1 MKQTIIGTAGHIDHG
16 KTSIVKQLTGK
27 DTDVLKI
34 EKQRGMSIDL
44 GFAFMS
50 NKITIID
57 VPGHEKFIRNMVAGV
72 NSIDIGLLVISAD
85 DGIMPQTKEHFDIL
99 SLLKIPQG
107 IVALNKVDLIND
119 KDWLDLIEQDIRQL
133 LKGTFMEN
141 APIVRVSA
149 KNKYGIDKL
158 KKIIFEISKNKI
170 EKKDRGFFRLSVDRS
185 FSLKGFGTIATGS
198 VLSGKI
204 RVGEDV
210 EILPKG
216 IHSKVRGLQSHENE
230 IEKIKIGERGSINLS
245 NIEKKNIRR
254 GSQIIEIGH
263 VINSEFFLADI
274 YLNKNTDKI
283 IKHNQRIRI
292 HINTEEVLGRVLLFD
307 KLKKISSG
315 SNVKALIKI
324 ENPIPIV
331 IDDLFIIRFYSP
343 KETIGGGKIF
353 ILIPINEKKL
363 YLKNIK
369 NFYNSNYMNR
379 LEKLFILYKNNP
391 KKISKWRHI
400 WNMSFSEMKKTFDKM
415 DLVYFGSKEDSCVA
429 LNSQVN
435 IQINEYL
442 TYLNK
447 SLKNIKNRM
456 YLSKAEIFT
465 NLNFSESLFNYITS
479 QLILQNKINIKDGDI
494 TLFDHKIKLSENEQD
509 VLNKLNLIIKSYNF
523 SPPGIKEL
531 SSKININSKKIV
543 ELLFILMDQGKVI
556 RISDE
561 IWIDNQKIEELK
573 NKISIKYK
581 ENIEFSI
588 SDIKK
593 IAGISRKYAIPI
605 LEFFDKV
612 NFTYR
617 LQNLRKLK

>member
-27 DTDVLKI
+27 NTDILKI
-34 EKQRGMSIDL
+34 EKERGMTIDL

-99 SLLKIPQG
+99 SLLEIPQG
-107 IVALNKVDLIND
+107 IVVLNKVDLIND
-119 KDWLDLIEQDIRQL
+119 KDWLNLIEEDIRGL
-133 LKGTFMEN
+133 LKDTFMEN
-141 APIVRVSA
+141 SPIVRVSA
-149 KNKYGIDKL
+149 KKKYGIDKL

-185 FSLKGFGTIATGS
+185 FSQKGFGTIATGS

-216 IHSKVRGLQSHENE
+216 VHAKIRGIQTHESE
-230 IEKIKIGERGSINLS
+230 IEKIKIGERGAINLS
-245 NIEKKNIRR
+245 NIEKNNISR
-254 GSQIIEIGH
+254 GSQIIETGH
-263 VINSEFFLADI
+263 VRNSQIFLANI
-274 YLNKNTDKI
+274 YLNKNTNRI

-315 SNVKALIKI
+315 SNAKVLIKI
-324 ENPIPIV
+324 ENAIPIV

-343 KETIGGGKIF
+343 QETIGGGKIF
-353 ILIPINEKKL
+353 ILIPINEKEL

-369 NFYNSNYMNR
+369 FFYNSNSIDR

-391 KKISKWRHI
+391 KKISKWRQI
-400 WNMSFSEMKKTFDKM
+400 WNMSLKEIKKTFDKL
-415 DLVYFGSKEDSCVA
+415 DLVYFGSKEDCCVA
-429 LNSQVN
+429 LNNQVN
-435 IQINEYL
+435 IQINEYI

-447 SLKNIKNRM
+447 ALKNINNRM

-479 QLILQNKINIKDGDI
+479 QLILQNKIKIKDGNI
-494 TLFDHKIKLSENEQD
+494 TLFDHKIKLSKNEKD
-509 VLNKLNLIIKSYNF
+509 NLNKLNLIINSYGF

-531 SSKININSKKIV
+531 SSKINVNSKKIV
-543 ELLFILMDQGKVI
+543 ELLFILMNKGKVV

-561 IWIDNQKIEELK
+561 VWINNQKIDELK

-581 ENIEFSI
+581 ENIEFSV
-588 SDIKK
+588 SDIKE

-605 LEFFDKV
+605 LEFFDKED
-612 NFTYR
+612 FTYR
-617 LQNLRKLK
+617 VQNLRKLK